1 MLTSAIERGCFD
13 QRLTRFDEPGEMF
26 VANTMTRQC
35 YWRNSPSVWRGNT
48 LPLPIDIPFQPRR
61 VPICRVK
68 FCRRRTEVRR
78 KILEKSYDY
87 DPCNTKSECYRNN
100 LSRSHLII
108 FQVLAILLA
117 YIKFSLFKFFFIMSE
132 IKISTILL
140 VFIVWTYSNL
150 IIIYIYSVIIF
161 FSANIYRMPDN

>member
-48 LPLPIDIPFQPRR
+48 SLLPIDISFQPRR

-68 FCRRRTEVRR
+68 FCRRRIEVPR
-78 KILEKSYDY
+78 KILSKSPYDY
-87 DPCNTKSECYRNN
+87 DPCNTKSECCRNN

-108 FQVLAILLA
+108 PSSCDITVISKIFSFQISF
-117 YIKFSLFKFFFIMSE
+117 YIRFK

-140 VFIVWTYSNL
+140 ILIV
-150 IIIYIYSVIIF
+150 
-161 FSANIYRMPDN
+161 